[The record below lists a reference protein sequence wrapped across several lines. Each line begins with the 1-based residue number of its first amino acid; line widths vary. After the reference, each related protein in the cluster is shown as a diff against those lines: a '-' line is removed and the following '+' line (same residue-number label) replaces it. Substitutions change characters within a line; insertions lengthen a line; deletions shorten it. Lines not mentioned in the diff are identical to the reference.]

1 MKKMKRGDIEDYAKQ
16 SGENLILIDG
26 YDDAII
32 GICQKFNS
40 VSVLYD
46 KDKIIKKL
54 AKHMDYDD
62 ALEYL
67 PQQPEMDLD
76 SRERL
81 ISDLCHKTG
90 LLKTG
95 GVDNHSETLYKRN
108 LKRR

>member
-1 MKKMKRGDIEDYAKQ
+1 MKKMKRSDIEDYAKQ

-26 YDDAII
+26 HDDAII

-62 ALEYL
+62 ALEYFDFNIVGAYL
-67 PQQPEMDLD
+67 GDETPTF
-76 SRERL
+76 L
-81 ISDLCHKTG
+81 I
-90 LLKTG
+90 
-95 GVDNHSETLYKRN
+95 NEN
-108 LKRR
+108 